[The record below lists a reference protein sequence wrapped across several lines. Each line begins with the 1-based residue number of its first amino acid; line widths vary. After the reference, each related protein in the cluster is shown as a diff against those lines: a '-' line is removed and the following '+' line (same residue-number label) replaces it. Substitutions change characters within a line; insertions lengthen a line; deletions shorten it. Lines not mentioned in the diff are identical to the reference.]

1 MLTTRFT
8 GVLQSLGIV
17 ALSATMVPTA
27 LGQDSPSAK
36 PSHLH
41 KAQLI
46 TWTQNPKPD
55 PIPSRPVPLPDPQPE
70 QQPEAQPSTQQPD
83 QGQQG
88 EMQKHPA
95 MQTFTGTVL
104 KSASQYLLRSADN
117 VTYQLD
123 DQEQAKKYVG
133 KEVLIIGSLDETN
146 GMIHVQ
152 EIKPAP

>member
-1 MLTTRFT
+1 MVKNRDTR
-8 GVLQSLGIV
+8 VLQGLV
-17 ALSATMVPTA
+17 LLALSATIASTA
-27 LGQDSPSAK
+27 LAQSGPSAQ
-36 PSHLH
+36 PGNVY

-46 TWTQNPKPD
+46 AWTQNPKPD
-55 PIPSRPVPLPDPQPE
+55 AAPSRPVPLPDPQPE
-70 QQPEAQPSTQQPD
+70 QQPAPHSTQQPD
-83 QGQQG
+83 QGQG

-104 KSASQYLLRSADN
+104 KSANQYLLRSADN

-123 DQEQAKKYVG
+123 DQEQAKRYVG

-152 EIKPAP
+152 EIKPAA

>member
-1 MLTTRFT
+1 MLTTRVT
-8 GVLQSLGIV
+8 GVLQSLGIL

-27 LGQDSPSAK
+27 FGQDSRSTQPSN
-36 PSHLH
+36 LRT
-41 KAQLI
+41 AQLI
-46 TWTQNPKPD
+46 AWTQNPKPD

-70 QQPEAQPSTQQPD
+70 QQPEAQQSTQQPA

-88 EMQKHPA
+88 DMQKHPA
-95 MQTFTGTVL
+95 MQSFTGTVL

-152 EIKPAP
+152 EIKPAA

>member
-1 MLTTRFT
+1 L
-8 GVLQSLGIV
+8 
-17 ALSATMVPTA
+17 ALAATILPTV
-27 LGQDSPSAK
+27 LGQNCRSAQ
-36 PSHLH
+36 SGNLH
-41 KAQLI
+41 TVQLVA
-46 TWTQNPKPD
+46 WPQNPQPN
-55 PIPSRPVPLPDPQPE
+55 PAPSRTMPLLDPQPE
-70 QQPEAQPSTQQPD
+70 QRPEPQQSTQQPD

-88 EMQKHPA
+88 DVQKHPA

-123 DQEQAKKYVG
+123 DQEQAQKYVG

-152 EIKPAP
+152 EIKPAA